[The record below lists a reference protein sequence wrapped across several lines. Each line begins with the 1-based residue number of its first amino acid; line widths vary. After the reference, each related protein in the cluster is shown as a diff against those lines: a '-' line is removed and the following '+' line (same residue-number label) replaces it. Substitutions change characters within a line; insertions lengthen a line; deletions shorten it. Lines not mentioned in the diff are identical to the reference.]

1 LRNVRPR
8 PADSGKAFTA
18 ALLTLCALLIGTAWG
33 ISAGEPLSTALDEL
47 QRSGLRVVYSSA
59 LVTPDMRVLRDPG
72 RGLPEDTARLLL
84 GEHGL
89 ALSPV
94 RPGVFAVVR
103 GQAVAAPAPP
113 PASPPSAAEPPL
125 EEVAVFASR
134 YRIDPRGDAGSAELK
149 RGDIEAL
156 PGLDQDV
163 LRVTRYLPGTA
174 TNGVSSRPYVRGGRQ
189 NELGVYYDGI
199 PLFEPF
205 HFKDFQ
211 GLLGVLDPAVVGSL
225 DFYSGVLPARF
236 GDRLS
241 GALDIVPRAAG
252 TDDTWIFGLSPLF
265 ASAVTNGRSDSRGI
279 EWLAAARTSV
289 VGLVLDDLDERVGD
303 PDFTDALARFTL
315 PVGERGKLFAGW
327 MLLDDTL
334 DFHRANHSEIAR
346 AGYRD
351 GTGWLRG
358 EFALDDG
365 WDLHT
370 AVSHTER
377 HTTRRGSI
385 MRDNATGS
393 VDDVRR
399 HDATTARVELLR
411 HTGGSQLVAGIEFQ
425 HYMSE
430 YEYRGDASFDP
441 RFAAA
446 FGRPTSFSFTRDLD
460 VGGKQYAAYL
470 FDEWNVTHLV
480 TLSAGLRWDA
490 QHYDGFRDTQLS
502 PRLALEYDP
511 GGRWRVRAALGRMYQ
526 AERPD
531 ELQIQDAETVFHE
544 VQRADQAVL
553 SLERRIGRDWSLR
566 TEAFQKR
573 IADPLPIYENLLDAL
588 VPLPELEVDRVR
600 VAPRGSRAYG
610 IESTLR
616 WQPAERWAGWMAYSW
631 TESED
636 EFPGFRRA
644 RTWDQRNAVNAG
656 LSWTRRP
663 WQLSGTAQYRS
674 GWRRNAL
681 DLIDPATGE
690 LALEPRNSLAYPR
703 VVSIDLRGTWTWPL
717 RASALH
723 FYADMGNAA
732 NRQTPCCTNYSLTED
747 AGTWS
752 LTRDYDSTFPRYI
765 LLGVNWE
772 IP

>member
-1 LRNVRPR
+1 M
-8 PADSGKAFTA
+8 KARA
-18 ALLTLCALLIGTAWG
+18 VALLATCALFAGTAWG
-33 ISAGEPLSTALDEL
+33 ISAGEPLSAALDEL

-59 LVTPDMRVLRDPG
+59 LVTSDMVVLKDPG
-72 RGLPEDTARLLL
+72 RGAPEDLARILL

-89 ALSPV
+89 ELSPV

-103 GQAVAAPAPP
+103 ATPAVVPP
-113 PASPPSAAEPPL
+113 PAPESAAADGESPL
-125 EEVAVFASR
+125 EEIAVYASR
-134 YRIDPRGDAGSAELK
+134 YRIVPRGDAAAAELK
-149 RGDIEAL
+149 REDIEAL

-189 NELGVYYDGI
+189 NELAVYYDGI

-211 GLLGVLDPAVVGSL
+211 GLLGVLDPAVVDSL

-252 TDDTWIFGLSPLF
+252 ADDTWILGLSPLF
-265 ASAVTNGRSDSRGI
+265 ASVVTSGTLDQYGI
-279 EWLAAARTSV
+279 EWLGAARSSV
-289 VGLVLDDLDERVGD
+289 VGLVLDDLDTRVGD
-303 PDFTDALARFTL
+303 PDFSDALARFTL
-315 PVGERGKLFAGW
+315 PVGEHGRIVAGW
-327 MLLDDTL
+327 MVLDDAL
-334 DFHRANHSEIAR
+334 DFRRGDDTESAR

-351 GTGWLRG
+351 GTGWMRG
-358 EFALDDG
+358 EFRLGDDWNLHAAL
-365 WDLHT
+365 
-370 AVSHTER
+370 SHTER

-385 MRDNATGS
+385 ARNHSVGS

-399 HDATTARVELLR
+399 HDATTARVESLWR
-411 HTGGSQLVAGIEFQ
+411 SGGSQWVAGVEMQ
-425 HYMSE
+425 HYVSE
-430 YEYRGDASFDP
+430 YEYRGDAVFDP

-446 FGRPTSFSFTRDLD
+446 FGRPDGFSFAQDLD
-460 VGGKQYAAYL
+460 VGGNAYAAYL
-470 FDEWNVTHLV
+470 INAWRLSQAI

-490 QHYDGFRDTQLS
+490 QRYDGFSDSQLA
-502 PRLALEYDP
+502 PRLALEYEPND
-511 GGRWRVRAALGRMYQ
+511 RWRLRAALGRMYQ

-531 ELQIQDAETVFHE
+531 ELQIQDGESNFHP
-544 VQRADQAVL
+544 VQRADEVVL

-566 TEAFQKR
+566 AEAFQKR
-573 IADPLPIYENLLDAL
+573 IGDPLPIYENLLDSL

-600 VAPRGSRAYG
+600 VAPRASSAYG
-610 IESTLR
+610 VESTLR
-616 WQPAERWAGWMAYSW
+616 WQPAERWAGWMSYSW

-636 EFPGFRRA
+636 EFAGFTRA

-656 LSWTRRP
+656 LSWIRRP
-663 WQLSGTAQYRS
+663 WQLSGTVQYRS

-681 DLIDPATGE
+681 DLVDAATGE

-703 VVSIDLRGTWTWPL
+703 VVSVDLRATWTWPL

-723 FYADMGNAA
+723 FYVDIGNAG
-732 NRQTPCCTNYSLTED
+732 NRQTPCCTGYSLSQEN
-747 AGTWS
+747 GSWS
-752 LTRDYDSTFPRYI
+752 LTQDYDSTFPRYV